1 MEPQFPGMFRWIFGN
16 LFDMSQWCCSRWRIC
31 HGQQCSHYQ
40 WRMIGFIVP
49 ANCLIVQSPIS
60 IRSNMPRIIKVVANF
75 LFRVALLLLLELV
88 IVLHINRILVVVL
101 GHQHMMVVMVVDLVQ
116 RVVLVM
122 DGRVPGTV
130 ESVLLFKNGLWGL
143 LGPVAVQS
151 QRLIHLVF
159 GREGW
164 WWRCWICCW
173 KILEESKIIAMGLM
187 NCGAKV

>member
-1 MEPQFPGMFRWIFGN
+1 
-16 LFDMSQWCCSRWRIC
+16 
-31 HGQQCSHYQ
+31 
-40 WRMIGFIVP
+40 MIGFIVS

-130 ESVLLFKNGLWGL
+130 ESVLLFKNGL
-143 LGPVAVQS
+143 
-151 QRLIHLVF
+151 
-159 GREGW
+159 
-164 WWRCWICCW
+164 
-173 KILEESKIIAMGLM
+173 
-187 NCGAKV
+187 